1 MTYGVLMVHHAQI
14 RFNFDQV
21 AKAPLGALP
30 SLHLPFPVH
39 HTSGSVRAGRRGRTL
54 GQPLLWEFGGD
65 SNVLEQDLIAFA
77 RVAKSSFRIPQQRP
91 LPVR

>member
-54 GQPLLWEFGGD
+54 GSASSLGIRGG
-65 SNVLEQDLIAFA
+65 F
-77 RVAKSSFRIPQQRP
+77 
-91 LPVR
+91 